1 MFFYL
6 AVSLTTQLTGC
17 NDTKPPTN
25 PPIPRLVPEDATPVV
40 PRNQD
45 KNAYFGDLHVHSSYS
60 FDAFL
65 FGVRAEP
72 DDAYRFAQG
81 ASLNHVGG
89 FEMKLKTPLD
99 FFAVTDHAAML
110 GHYKA
115 MADPTHPMSNHP
127 DALAATQAKTRKEL
141 QRAFALAREWITP
154 GPRQGEMN
162 DAKVTQSSWAEI
174 INSANRHNKPGEFT
188 TFIGYEYTTTA
199 DLDNLHRNVIFAGD
213 KAPKAPFS
221 RLDSE
226 NPEDLWSWMDRLRD
240 QGIDSLAIPHNSN
253 GSNGQMFSLNDSS
266 GKALTQKYSDIRIRN
281 EPLVEISQIK
291 GTSETHPEL
300 SPNDQWADF
309 EISPFIVG
317 TSIVGDV
324 KGSYIR
330 EAYLNGLKLFSEKGF
345 DPFRFGV
352 IGSSDSHNASSGGTE
367 DDFFLKIGMLDAEAK
382 HRGSLPERI
391 EGNGQRYYSN
401 TGLVTFGA
409 SGLAGV
415 WAEQNTRQA
424 IYKSMRQKETFG
436 TSGTRIKVRFFAG
449 YKLPKLSRNDFISAA
464 YLSGVPMGGQLN
476 QTQKEIPEFV
486 VWATR
491 DPKSA
496 PLERVQII
504 KGWLS
509 DTGLREKVFDVACA
523 SGKEVDQTSN
533 QCPDVAPSVNL
544 KDCSYSENV
553 GSSELKT
560 LWRDP
565 DFKHEEQAFYYA
577 RVLESPICR
586 WSTWDAIRSKVKPRT
601 DKDQTIKPL
610 SGVIPVGDK
619 DIFIQE
625 RAWSSPIWYQPNSMN

>member
-1 MFFYL
+1 M
-6 AVSLTTQLTGC
+6 
-17 NDTKPPTN
+17 
-25 PPIPRLVPEDATPVV
+25 
-40 PRNQD
+40 
-45 KNAYFGDLHVHSSYS
+45 
-60 FDAFL
+60 
-65 FGVRAEP
+65 
-72 DDAYRFAQG
+72 
-81 ASLNHVGG
+81 
-89 FEMKLKTPLD
+89 
-99 FFAVTDHAAML
+99 
-110 GHYKA
+110 
-115 MADPTHPMSNHP
+115 
-127 DALAATQAKTRKEL
+127 
-141 QRAFALAREWITP
+141 
-154 GPRQGEMN
+154 
-162 DAKVTQSSWAEI
+162 TQSSWAEI
-174 INSANRHNKPGEFT
+174 IDSANRHNKPGEFT

-199 DLDNLHRNVIFAGD
+199 GLDNLHRNVIFAGD

-226 NPEDLWSWMDRLRD
+226 NPEDLWLWMDWLRD

-253 GSNGQMFSLNDSS
+253 ASNGQMFSLTDSS
-266 GKALTQKYSDIRIRN
+266 EKALTKKYSELRMRN

-291 GTSETHPEL
+291 GTSETHPDL
-300 SPNDQWADF
+300 SPNDRWADF
-309 EISPFIVG
+309 EISPFIIG
-317 TSIVGDV
+317 ASRVGDV

-330 EAYLNGLKLFSEKGF
+330 EAYLNGLKLQSERGF

-382 HRGSLPERI
+382 NRGSLPKRI
-391 EGNGQRYYSN
+391 AENGQRYYSN

-424 IYKSMRQKETFG
+424 IYRGMRQKETFG

-464 YLSGVPMGGQLN
+464 YESGVPMGGQLK

-504 KGWLS
+504 KGWTS
-509 DTGLREKVFDVACA
+509 DTGLREKVYDVACA
-523 SGKEVDQTSN
+523 IGEPVGPPAY

-544 KDCSYSENV
+544 ENCSWDENV

-560 LWRDP
+560 LWQDP

-586 WSTWDAIRSKVKPRT
+586 WSTWDAIRANVRPRT
-601 DKDQTIKPL
+601 DQDRTIKPL

-619 DIFIQE
+619 DILIQE
-625 RAWSSPIWYQPNSMN
+625 RAWSSPIWYQPHSTK